1 MNDLTDV
8 TTPLYEEYEQLIV
21 ERDQLRK
28 EAGSIWAAYLRTFG
42 KLMTESFQAKIE
54 CIRKKKT
61 ISYVMRVV
69 NSGENIN
76 LVNINKAVQTE
87 MGAYEKQLDELLKAS
102 KESLKAKISTE
113 YTVRKVKQI
122 YRRIA
127 NMIHP
132 DVYPEAQNDET
143 IRNLWKR
150 TQEAYHENDL
160 KSMEELYVLVQKA
173 VKGMTIPLV
182 SYTPDQ
188 LKKKISDL
196 KIETDTIKTTDPYR
210 YKDILED
217 DTLVSAKTKELN
229 EEIKSYKSYL
239 KELDDSLTSLLKEN
253 GTDVS
258 DPGTFLS

>member
-1 MNDLTDV
+1 MNDMTDV
-8 TTPLYEEYEQLIV
+8 TGPLYEEYEQLII
-21 ERDQLRK
+21 ERDQARK
-28 EAGSIWAAYLRTFG
+28 EAGSIWTEYLRTFG
-42 KLMTESFQAKIE
+42 KLMTDSFQLKIE

-61 ISYVMRVV
+61 ISHIMQMV
-69 NSGENIN
+69 NIGKTVN
-76 LVNINKAVQTE
+76 LVDINKAVQTE
-87 MGAYEKQLDELLKAS
+87 METYEKQLEELLKAS
-102 KESLKAKISTE
+102 SNSLKAKISTE

-150 TQEAYHENDL
+150 TQEAYHANDL

-188 LKKKISDL
+188 LKKKIEDL
-196 KIETDTIKTTDPYR
+196 KKEIETIKTTDPYA
-210 YKDILED
+210 YKDLLND
-217 DTLVSAKTKELN
+217 DFMIDSKTRELN
-229 EEIKSYKSYL
+229 EEIRSYKNYL
-239 KELDDSLTSLLKEN
+239 KELDESLNTLLKEN
-253 GTDVS
+253 NVDVS